1 MWKLPVRKGEPMN
14 ASITRRN
21 FLATSVLGS
30 VWLASSAG
38 VLGGQKPAEQKL
50 HNKIGLRADMVPPH
64 MSTLE
69 GFKLARTSGFQ
80 QMQVFTTFDESVIR
94 ENKAAAEASGIEI
107 DSVAN
112 SLTNWRD
119 PLSSSNPEV
128 VKAGLAAQVETL
140 RSAKFYGA
148 QATLVIP
155 GVVAPAITYRD
166 AWRESRKHIEHL
178 IPLAEKLNIVMALE
192 ETANQSK
199 FLLSPLEFAQYVD
212 DFKSPYVKAYFD
224 TANVMPIGYPQDW
237 IHTLGHRIVKVHI
250 KDYEPK
256 TRQFVM
262 PGDGAV
268 DWTAV
273 RQAFID
279 VGYSGTFTA
288 ELPPRYCRTLAP
300 GYLREISDRMDRL
313 LLQ

>member
-1 MWKLPVRKGEPMN
+1 MTNERHKSSDRTL
-14 ASITRRN
+14 TRRS
-21 FLATSVLGS
+21 FLVAAIS
-30 VWLASSAG
+30 SSALAFG
-38 VLGGQKPAEQKL
+38 TAARAGAARGGKKL
-50 HNKIGLRADMVPPH
+50 HNKIGIRADMVPPH
-64 MSTLE
+64 LSTLE
-69 GFKLARTSGFQ
+69 GFKLARASGFQ

-94 ENKAAAEASGIEI
+94 ENKAAAQASGIEI

-119 PLSSSNPEV
+119 PLSSSDPDV
-128 VKAGLAAQVETL
+128 VKAALAAQAETL

-148 QATLVIP
+148 EATLVIP
-155 GVVAPAITYRD
+155 GVVTPAITYRD
-166 AWRESRKHIEHL
+166 AWRESRKHIEQL
-178 IPLAEKLNIVMALE
+178 IPLAETLKIVMALE

-199 FLLSPLEFAQYVD
+199 FLLSPLEFARYLD
-212 DFKSPYVKAYFD
+212 DFQSPYVKSYFD

-237 IHTLGHRIVKVHI
+237 IHTLGHRIAKVHI
-250 KDYEPK
+250 KDYDPK

-268 DWTAV
+268 DWPAV

-279 VGYSGTFTA
+279 VDYSGTFTA

-300 GYLREISDRMDRL
+300 GYLRELSERMDRFL
-313 LLQ
+313 L